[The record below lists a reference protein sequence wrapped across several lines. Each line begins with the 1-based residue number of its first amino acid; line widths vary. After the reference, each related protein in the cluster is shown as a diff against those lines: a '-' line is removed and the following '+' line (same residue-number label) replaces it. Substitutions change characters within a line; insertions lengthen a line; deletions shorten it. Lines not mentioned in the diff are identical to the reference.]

1 MAARTEVVSRAT
13 RPVYRL
19 AKPRQLDKLRERIR
33 ECSLWHE
40 AQLRER
46 ADQRIA
52 RIQAHLN
59 CLLYE
64 HLGQQG
70 ATEQESHEEVF
81 AAREVH

>member
-46 ADQRIA
+46 ADQRMDNLGKVIENL
-52 RIQAHLN
+52 HLPV
-59 CLLYE
+59 
-64 HLGQQG
+64 
-70 ATEQESHEEVF
+70 SP
-81 AAREVH
+81 